1 MARRKQ
7 VESTTEVRDLPPA
20 SSMEE
25 REDQIISASYNLALR
40 HLLDGTASPL
50 EINFGLRMG
59 SRRERLTH
67 TSLERKN
74 ELLTAQTD
82 NIKSQEKNAEL
93 YARAI
98 KAFGIYR
105 GRGDGEIDD
114 EELF

>member
-7 VESTTEVRDLPPA
+7 GQNMTEVVDLPPA
-20 SSMEE
+20 STMEE

-50 EINFGLRMG
+50 EISFGLRMG

-67 TSLERKN
+67 ESLERKN

-82 NIKSQEKNAEL
+82 DIKSQKQNKEL
-93 YARAI
+93 YAKAI
-98 KAFGIYR
+98 KAFGIYS
-105 GRGDGEIDD
+105 GRGDDVLDD
-114 EELF
+114 EDLF